1 MEAVDIVKG
10 IQNIAKMMCFDIF
23 YNLSYVTSECDCQ
36 LAMMTIGLRVDEGE
50 VDPDWLMEA
59 VPKRIT
65 RKQGR
70 NLPERDIDA
79 KMRSYPET
87 DQ

>member
-1 MEAVDIVKG
+1 
-10 IQNIAKMMCFDIF
+10 
-23 YNLSYVTSECDCQ
+23 
-36 LAMMTIGLRVDEGE
+36 MMTIGLRVDEGE

-70 NLPERDIDA
+70 NLPERDINA

-87 DQ
+87 FSDQ

>member
-1 MEAVDIVKG
+1 MSS
-10 IQNIAKMMCFDIF
+10 
-23 YNLSYVTSECDCQ
+23 LSYVTSECDCQ

-70 NLPERDIDA
+70 NLPKGEIDEEEKGERWQFVFFIIPV
-79 KMRSYPET
+79 S
-87 DQ
+87 

>member
-1 MEAVDIVKG
+1 
-10 IQNIAKMMCFDIF
+10 
-23 YNLSYVTSECDCQ
+23 
-36 LAMMTIGLRVDEGE
+36 MMTIGLRVDEGE

-70 NLPERDIDA
+70 NLPKGEIDEDEEDMTIVGDR
-79 KMRSYPET
+79 KYSCF
-87 DQ
+87 

>member
-1 MEAVDIVKG
+1 MTFFTICVQLV
-10 IQNIAKMMCFDIF
+10 N
-23 YNLSYVTSECDCQ
+23 VTSEYDCQ